1 MPTSNPRITFT
12 LSDELL
18 KMVDDYRYT
27 NRIKNQTQAII
38 ALINKGFEALAGNY
52 YEPPTLTA
60 DEEQLLAE
68 YRAAPQPIKDA
79 AHNILW
85 PYLEQEEKSRA

>member
-1 MPTSNPRITFT
+1 MPTENPRISFA
-12 LSDELL
+12 LSTDLL
-18 KMVDDYRYT
+18 KEIDEYRYT
-27 NRIKNQTQAII
+27 HRIKNQTQAII

-68 YRAAPQPIKDA
+68 YRAAPQPIKQA

-85 PYLEQEEKSRA
+85 PYLEQKEKSRA

>member
-60 DEEQLLAE
+60 DEEQLLAG
-68 YRAAPQPIKDA
+68 YRAAPEPIKQA